1 MSIIRV
7 NTGQGIKR
15 VKIAGDQPTPEEVE
29 LIKAE
34 YEIIPAMNEMGGTQT
49 MPMTPTLPEE
59 PPEPA
64 PPPELKPEYM
74 TPEEQ
79 EMARQRATQMEA
91 YNKGDPNRRS
101 PFAADPQ
108 ESSATVE
115 QLANTAFGVGK
126 GAGVG
131 LGHMVKTALAIVP
144 ENSIV
149 DAIGQVSP
157 YADRS
162 DIADS
167 SDSPLGTQDLADSME
182 SKLREIPREDG
193 FAGLA
198 QTMTQFAVP
207 YLTAR
212 SVGAPSPVASFVAG
226 ASGFDTQTERLSNI
240 LRDGTVMGLELKDPL
255 TEYLAYKPGSDDM
268 LDGALKNGIEM
279 GVLDAGVALTFLGAI
294 KAYRTVANA
303 GKKGQNPQ
311 KVLDKLKR
319 DPNYDKQ
326 LQLHDAVNFAD
337 QPNAKTSPLPPL
349 GKTKVL
355 VNKGVKVKVDQAKEQ
370 SKHAREYSEETA
382 IRLQKAADARV
393 KRNKE
398 AGFIKLGVDDIAD
411 TPIVQIPKALKSK
424 FDSAVQPLKTQII
437 KAHPQFGPRVSTLVD
452 HFELEQNILAFQ
464 AYRKLEPGLKSFER
478 MKIADQ
484 KLFDSAYKNKDIP
497 KLYDIARRYENGV
510 FRAGANNKSLG
521 KIKIPGFQQKLED
534 TLLAFE
540 EMHQLGTQNG
550 IKMGKIK
557 NYLPLQI
564 RDFAKFRRAIGRTD
578 DPLLIEI
585 EQEMKA
591 FAARNIDDVNKL
603 RAKNGD
609 APIDP
614 KDLTINYDTGV
625 VDFQGVRYQNLELSP
640 YAKEKIALNRLNLA
654 EAGGTGQPK
663 GADFTLQRTVKMSPE
678 VEPHYH
684 GFAQVVS
691 QYPKKWAYEIAHNR
705 FQGKIPGMEHQ
716 GYKNVMMKMAKDLDI
731 PEGAAREEIA
741 RLVKV
746 RLRAGEKVLSLKSGQ
761 QNVLDNV
768 FKGYRDFVYLTTLG
782 NPFSTLTQSSEL
794 FLNAYRNGVFNNIT
808 GTKTAI
814 IDNLPKFMKS
824 AFNRTDKG
832 MRMSDLGLLDIGAE
846 YQGAG
851 QGFISKIPATLLNGG
866 KIKGVKIP
874 GAMNLAGFKRMDF
887 IMKESNLNGALLK
900 ARKQLRTA
908 KGEKAFRDKMSPYYQ
923 EQTDDL
929 IKGIKSGK
937 KDNDLTK
944 LYLYQELAKTQPISL
959 SEMPQVYLQSGGPL
973 KSMYFLKSFGLK
985 QLETMRRDV
994 FRQIASGN
1002 KKKAVY
1008 NLFSISLLFGGGI
1021 AGQNYLKDFIL
1032 DRNREEWT
1040 THALEA
1046 GLNLHGL
1053 SRFQFRKFDTEDW
1066 PDALAQTFLPPTPVM
1081 EKIGQDDF
1089 FKKTQKNWPL
1099 FGKYLYWKDGY
1110 GKDVI
1115 RKDRE
1120 KQMRKKGI
1128 PLPPRPP
1135 KPPAPPK
1142 PPNR

>member
-1 MSIIRV
+1 MNIILV
-7 NTGQGIKR
+7 KTSQGPKR
-15 VKIAGDQPTPEEVE
+15 VKIAGLKPTPEEVE
-29 LIKAE
+29 EIRAY
-34 YEIIPAMNEMGGTQT
+34 YESVAPMNEMGGTQT
-49 MPMTPTLPEE
+49 MPMTPTLPEA
-59 PPEPA
+59 PPVPA
-64 PPPELKPEYM
+64 PPPELKPLVE
-74 TPEEQ
+74 TPQEQ
-79 EMARQRATQMEA
+79 AMARQRAAQQEA
-91 YNKGDPNRRS
+91 YNQDEVPFPNRRN
-101 PFAADPQ
+101 PLATHPQ
-108 ESSATVE
+108 KSEATLE
-115 QLANTAFGVGK
+115 QLQNTTFGIGK
-126 GAGVG
+126 GAGAGV
-131 LGHMVKTALAIVP
+131 GHMVKTAFALVP

-149 DAIGQVSP
+149 DALGQISP

-182 SKLREIPREDG
+182 SKLREIPREEG
-193 FAGLA
+193 FAGFA
-198 QTMTQFAVP
+198 QSMTQFAVP
-207 YLTAR
+207 YLAAR
-212 SVGAPSPVASFVAG
+212 SAGAPGPVASFVAG

-240 LRDGTVMGLELKDPL
+240 LRDGTIMGLELEDPV
-255 TEYLAYKPGSDDM
+255 TEYLAYKPGSDTM
-268 LDGALKNGIEM
+268 LEGALKNGIEM
-279 GVLDAGVALTFLGAI
+279 GLLDAGISLTFLAGL
-294 KAYRTVANA
+294 KSYRTLANA

-311 KVLDKLKR
+311 KVLDNLKR

-326 LQLHDAVNFAD
+326 LELHDAVNFAD
-337 QPNAKTSPLPPL
+337 QPGAKTSPLPKL
-349 GKTKVL
+349 KKTKFITH
-355 VNKGVKVKVDQAKEQ
+355 KGSKVAIDRAKED
-370 SKHAREYSEETA
+370 SLHASQYSEEGA
-382 IRLQKAADARV
+382 IRLQKAADARS
-393 KRNKE
+393 K
-398 AGFIKLGVDDIAD
+398 AGFIKLGVDDLAD

-424 FDSAVQPLKTQII
+424 FDSAVQPLKAQII

-464 AYRKLEPGLKSFER
+464 AYRKLDPGLKSFER
-478 MKIADQ
+478 MKIADK
-484 KLFDSAYKNKDIP
+484 KLFDSAYKNKDFA

-510 FRAGANNKSLG
+510 FRAGANDKSLG
-521 KIKIPGFQQKLED
+521 KIKIPGFQQKLKD
-534 TLLAFE
+534 TLLTFE
-540 EMHQLGTQNG
+540 EMYQLGTQNG
-550 IKMGKIK
+550 IKMGKID
-557 NYLPLQI
+557 NYLPRQI
-564 RDFAKFRRAIGRTD
+564 KDFAKFRRSIGRTD

-591 FAARNIDDVNKL
+591 FAAKNIDDTNKL
-603 RAKNGD
+603 RAKKGE
-609 APIDP
+609 APISP
-614 KDLTINYDTGV
+614 EDLNINYDTGK
-625 VDFQGVRYQNLELSP
+625 VDFNGIRYQNLELST

-663 GADFTLQRTVKMSPE
+663 GADFTLQRTVKMTPE
-678 VEPHYH
+678 AESHYH
-684 GFAQVVS
+684 GFAQAVS
-691 QYPKKWAYEIAHNR
+691 QYPRKWAYEIAHNR
-705 FQGKIPGMEHQ
+705 LQGKIPGMEHQ

-741 RLVKV
+741 RLVSV
-746 RLRAGEKVLSLKSGQ
+746 RLRAGEKALSLKSGQ

-794 FLNAYRNGVFNNIT
+794 FLNAYRNGVLNNIT

-887 IMKESNLNGALLK
+887 IMKESNLNGAFLK
-900 ARKQLRTA
+900 ARNQLKTA

-1002 KKKAVY
+1002 KEQVKQGVY
-1008 NLFSISLLFGGGI
+1008 NFFSISLLFGSGI
-1021 AGQNYLKDFIL
+1021 AGQNYLKDFML
-1032 DRNREEWT
+1032 DRNRAEWQS
-1040 THALEA
+1040 HALET

-1053 SRFQFRKFDTEDW
+1053 SRFQFKKFDTLDW
-1066 PDALAQTFLPPTPVM
+1066 PDALAEAFLPPTPVM
-1081 EKIGQDDF
+1081 EKIGKEGF
-1089 FKKTQKNWPL
+1089 LSKTQKNWPL
-1099 FGKYLYWKDGY
+1099 FGKFLYWKYGY
-1110 GKDVI
+1110 GKEITQRD
-1115 RKDRE
+1115 RDKRMRE
-1120 KQMRKKGI
+1120 KG
-1128 PLPPRPP
+1128 LPVRPRPP

-1142 PPNR
+1142 P